1 MSYIIQNIKS
11 NKVILKLFI
20 LILVVYFSTMASMN
34 NFYRLVDMNIIP
46 LEGNGFYELI
56 DLFISSSWTFFI
68 PVISYFFVFNNII
81 IKSDMCILRY
91 SSRKKYI
98 KDKMK
103 YLITLILMYVFVI
116 YLVAGFS
123 IKSKLIVYI
132 EADFFINIVILL
144 ILNIMVL
151 YIYSL
156 IVLYASEFINLRYSV
171 YITKVIILLTS
182 IVGFY
187 SDEFGWVLNIS
198 LYNFISINTILNSN
212 KNVLSSL
219 FLLMII
225 IVILNK
231 IVLYKTSR
239 KDFI

>member
-1 MSYIIQNIKS
+1 
-11 NKVILKLFI
+11 
-20 LILVVYFSTMASMN
+20 
-34 NFYRLVDMNIIP
+34 
-46 LEGNGFYELI
+46 
-56 DLFISSSWTFFI
+56 
-68 PVISYFFVFNNII
+68 
-81 IKSDMCILRY
+81 
-91 SSRKKYI
+91 
-98 KDKMK
+98 
-103 YLITLILMYVFVI
+103 
-116 YLVAGFS
+116 
-123 IKSKLIVYI
+123 
-132 EADFFINIVILL
+132 
-144 ILNIMVL
+144 MVL

-225 IVILNK
+225 IVILSE

>member
-68 PVISYFFVFNNII
+68 PVISYFFVFNNNI

-132 EADFFINIVILL
+132 EADFFINIVKLL

-225 IVILNK
+225 IVILSE